1 MYLIKRSKNFK
12 RSYKKLKRSGVKKSV
27 FEDLKYVI
35 KILVSGDKLPII
47 YKDHALE
54 GEYLGYRDCHI
65 KGDLILIYKIEKDIL
80 ILVLADIGS
89 HSELF

>member
-12 RSYKKLKRSGVKKSV
+12 RAYKKLKKSGVKKSV

-35 KILVSGDKLPII
+35 KILVSGNKLPIN

-54 GEYLGYRDCHI
+54 GEYFGYRDCHI
-65 KGDLILIYKIEKDIL
+65 KGDLILIYKIESDIL

-89 HSELF
+89 HSQLF